1 MNRLKKLF
9 ISAVAILLS
18 LVCVFGLT
26 ACGEDI
32 DEVDIKIAMYNFED
46 EEVEDYS
53 FEIEL
58 YRHLAP
64 KTVDA
69 ISKYLKDGYYNGA
82 VFYKHVDYASQIM
95 IGDLMYDPTKTDV
108 NEGFYLNDKKPNLS
122 GEFKYG
128 GTVGS
133 NLKNQKGSI
142 GLWRTWST
150 QDSNYNQGST
160 GMSTGSATWFIPIR
174 DLTNYDDYFCVF
186 AQYDVNNSDNKE
198 TIDALNKLFSTNVY
212 YQSYM
217 IYYTGEYG
225 TNGESLVFNCVKKDD
240 FNPNDESIF
249 KAKENSKEYVC
260 YNAYEIQ
267 VPMNSDGEVAAK
279 IVSAKVK

>member
-1 MNRLKKLF
+1 MNKLKKLF

-32 DEVDIKIAMYNFED
+32 DEVDIKVALYNFED
-46 EEVEDYS
+46 EDVDNYT

-69 ISKYLKDGYYNGA
+69 IAKYLKAGYYNGA
-82 VFYKHVDYASQIM
+82 VFYRHAKYKNQIM
-95 IGDLMYDPTKTDV
+95 IGDIMYDPTLGE
-108 NEGFYLNDKKPNLS
+108 NEGFYLNDKKPNLD
-122 GEFKYG
+122 GEFKNG

-133 NLKNQKGSI
+133 NLKAEKGSI
-142 GLWRTWST
+142 GLWRTWMA

-160 GMSTGSATWFIPIR
+160 GFNTGSATWFIP
-174 DLTNYDDYFCVF
+174 NYDITTYNDYFCIF
-186 AQYDVNNSDNKE
+186 AKYDPEASGNKKMLE
-198 TIDALNKLFSTNVY
+198 ALNKLFTSDVY
-212 YQSYM
+212 YQTYT

-225 TNGESLVFNCVKKDD
+225 ENGEGLTFHCVKSED
-240 FNPNDESIF
+240 FNENDESIF
-249 KAKENSKEYVC
+249 KAEENSSQYVC
-260 YNAYEIQ
+260 YNSYEIQ
-267 VPMNSDGEVAAK
+267 VPMTSDGQVAAS
-279 IVSAKVK
+279 ILSAKVK